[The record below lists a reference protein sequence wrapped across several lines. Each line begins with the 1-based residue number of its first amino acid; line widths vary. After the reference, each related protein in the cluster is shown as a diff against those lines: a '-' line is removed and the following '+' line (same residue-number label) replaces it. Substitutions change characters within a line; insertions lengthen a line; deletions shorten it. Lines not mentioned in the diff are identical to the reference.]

1 MEFRVLKYFVT
12 IVQEGNISNA
22 ANVLHISQSTL
33 SRQIK
38 DLEEEL
44 GATLFERGNRSISL
58 TEDGDYLYSRA
69 LEIIQIAHNAET
81 TIKSG
86 EMVTGDLHVG
96 VGENYMS
103 ELVAKVFN
111 QILDDYPDVKVHL
124 HNIAGD
130 LIPGEI
136 DRGILDFGFVT
147 NQHNLDNYHQLS
159 FDKEDH
165 WGILMPQDSHLAE
178 LKEINPKDLSRQR
191 LILGRQNGLIKNL
204 QKWLGRY
211 TNKVQFAG
219 TFDMAESMKTLV
231 QNGVGLAVTFDKKQY
246 HEDESQFAFRSLVE
260 FSVSKSKMIW
270 KKGRPLSKLDQ
281 IFLEL
286 MKSENSEKAF

>member
-86 EMVTGDLHVG
+86 EMVTGDIHVG
-96 VGENYMS
+96 VGENYMAD
-103 ELVAKVFN
+103 LVAKAFRK
-111 QILDDYPDVKVHL
+111 ILDQYPDVRVHL
-124 HNIAGD
+124 HNVAGD

-136 DRGILDFGFVT
+136 DRGILDFGFAT
-147 NQHNLDNYHQLS
+147 SQHNLDDYYQLP
-159 FDKEDH
+159 FDQQDP
-165 WGILMPQDSHLAE
+165 WGILMPKDCPLAE
-178 LKEINPKDLSRQR
+178 LEEIKPKDLSKIR
-191 LILGRQNGLIKNL
+191 IIIGRQNGLIKNW

-211 TNKVQFAG
+211 AGKVKEAG
-219 TFDMAESMKTLV
+219 TYDMAESMYVLV
-231 QNGVGLAVTFDKKQY
+231 KSGVGLAVTFDKKQY
-246 HEDESQFAFRSLVE
+246 HEDANLLAFRPLAD

-270 KKGRPLSKLDQ
+270 KKGRPLSKLGQ
-281 IFLEL
+281 VFLDL
-286 MKSENSEKAF
+286 MKSESSEKAF